1 MKPRGLFFNIPGHG
15 HVNPT
20 LAIVKELTDRGQS
33 ATDEIQQFIQKNQ
46 GLNV

>member
-1 MKPRGLFFNIPGHG
+1 MKSRRLFFNVLGHG
-15 HVNPT
+15 AVNPT
-20 LAIVKELTDRGQS
+20 LAIVKELTGRGRS